1 MWMSNEQKH
10 VAHLTSCRKIPENLK
25 DISSILIAFLES
37 KTILEIKL
45 LHLLCTVICHFI
57 SKP

>member
-57 SKP
+57 SKL